1 MEETQQPE
9 DELFEVELT
18 TRSEY
23 IAAAFNAIAAVDN
36 FDPQIMNGADQARIR
51 RIKRKALRMIDA
63 CLCEMYDEMF
73 EDDEEDAN

>member
-36 FDPQIMNGADQARIR
+36 FDPQIGG
-51 RIKRKALRMIDA
+51 
-63 CLCEMYDEMF
+63 
-73 EDDEEDAN
+73 